1 MLREF
6 LSATSLFNLPLV
18 AMGIFIAFF
27 FAVLVRI
34 GQRMRAP
41 EYQRMA
47 NLPLDDDTQGNK
59 LP

>member
-34 GQRMRAP
+34 GQRTRAT

-47 NLPLDDDTQGNK
+47 NLPLDDETPGNN

>member
-6 LSATSLFNLPLV
+6 LSATALFNLPLV

-27 FAVLVRI
+27 LAVLVRI
-34 GQRMRAP
+34 GQRMRAT

-47 NLPLDDDTQGNK
+47 NLPLDDDTQGHQ
-59 LP
+59 P